1 MKNRTFIISTI
12 VLGVILV
19 VVTFYM
25 LFVHIHYYNYT
36 HNLDEIRNQICED
49 NHYEYLDYF
58 SEYRGKSVY
67 YMLKVNIDGVESY
80 VAYDTDMNLVDI
92 YQGDVVSKEEVL
104 EKITNKYDVVLE
116 DLDIAYENERFVYYG
131 LYQDDEMLLY
141 VYYDLSSGD
150 FIKAVKLDE

>member
-1 MKNRTFIISTI
+1 MKNRTFIISTV
-12 VLGVILV
+12 VLGAILI

-25 LFVHIHYYNYT
+25 LFVHVPYYNYT

-49 NHYEYLDYF
+49 NNYEYLDYF
-58 SEYRGKSVY
+58 SEYRGKNVY

-80 VAYDTDMNLVDI
+80 VSYDTDVNLVDT
-92 YQGDVVSKEEVL
+92 YQGEVANKEEVL
-104 EKITNKYDVVLE
+104 EKITDKYDIVLD
-116 DLDIAYENERFVYYG
+116 DLEIAYENERFVYYG

-141 VYYDLSSGD
+141 VYYDLASGD

>member
-1 MKNRTFIISTI
+1 MKNRTFIISTV
-12 VLGVILV
+12 VLGIILV

-25 LFVHIHYYNYT
+25 LFVHVPYYNYT

-58 SEYRGKSVY
+58 SEYRGKNVY
-67 YMLKVNIDGVESY
+67 YMLKVNIDGVKSY
-80 VAYDTDMNLVDI
+80 IAYDTDFNLVDT
-92 YQGDVVSKEEVL
+92 YQGDVASKDDVL
-104 EKITNKYDVVLE
+104 EKISDKYDIVLD
-116 DLDIAYENERFVYYG
+116 DLEIAYENERFVYYG

-141 VYYDLSSGD
+141 VYYDLASGD

>member
-1 MKNRTFIISTI
+1 MKNRTFIISTLILVI
-12 VLGVILV
+12 VLV

-25 LFVHIHYYNYT
+25 LFVHVPYYNYT

-49 NHYEYLDYF
+49 NNYEYLDYF

-67 YMLKVNIDGVESY
+67 YMIKVNIDGEESY
-80 VAYDTDMNLVDI
+80 VAYDTDLNLVDT
-92 YQGDVVSKEEVL
+92 YQGDVVSKDDVL
-104 EKITNKYDVVLE
+104 EKITEKYDIVLD
-116 DLDIAYENERFVYYG
+116 DLEIAYENERFVYYG

-141 VYYDLSSGD
+141 VYYDLSNGD